1 MRKTINT
8 MCMAA
13 ETKQEYKTETA
24 PIRAELKELDQ
35 KAKALREENKTVA
48 AEYKAVRLA
57 KKRRHRNHQ

>member
-1 MRKTINT
+1 MRKTIKT
-8 MCMAA
+8 MYMAA